1 MNSKI
6 DEPLRALL
14 SNVDVVLDVI
24 VVGVNH
30 SAFEQLCNVPELR
43 VRRRIEFIN
52 AVAGGIRSQ
61 DVVPLSE
68 SPLVRSVELD
78 KEVSTQNPPSRRP
91 MRFA

>member
-14 SNVDVVLDVI
+14 SDVDVVLDVV
-24 VVGVNH
+24 VVGVDH

-52 AVAGGIRSQ
+52 AVAGDIRSQ
-61 DVVPLSE
+61 HVVPLSE
-68 SPLVRSVELD
+68 SPLVRSIELD
-78 KEVSTQNPPSRRP
+78 KEATTQNPPRRP